1 MRRLLL
7 PLLLLATDASAQ
19 GYKAIKDWVGACD
32 NTRHCTALG
41 LSVESAETYAV
52 LHFERG
58 PAPGD
63 LISQIRLRVDHPMS
77 RDNAWIIDADGHELM
92 AMSDAHLV
100 AADAGEGIDIL
111 IVKADEIATVMGALR
126 SANALTVIG
135 DGGAVGSISLSGA
148 SAVMLW
154 IDEQQQRL
162 GTTTALVRRG
172 DKPADSIAPPPAAPT
187 VHAQT
192 GGIELTGDA
201 LAVLSARVRATL
213 DADSCEEPNPDSPLP
228 DSAWRLPDG
237 RTLVQ
242 LTCYAGAYNF
252 GSSWFLIAGAAAPIA
267 LGFPVPT
274 ETGAGLEPTSDLV
287 NASFDP
293 ATGTVDSFS
302 KGRGIGDCGSS
313 GAWAWDGQKFQ
324 LANYSRMADCRGV
337 ASDLWPVLYRSR

>member
-7 PLLLLATDASAQ
+7 PLLLLATDSSAQ

-41 LSVESAETYAV
+41 LSAESAENYAV

-63 LISQIRLRVDHPMS
+63 LIAQIRLRVDHPMS
-77 RDNAWIIDADGHELM
+77 RDNYWIIDADDHQLL
-92 AMSDAHLV
+92 ALNDAHLV
-100 AADAGEGIDIL
+100 AADGGEGIDIL
-111 IVKADEIATVMGALR
+111 IVKAVEIAAVMGALR

-162 GTTTALVRRG
+162 GTVTALVRRG
-172 DKPADSIAPPPAAPT
+172 DKAAATIATPPTTPT
-187 VHAQT
+187 VAAKQ
-192 GGIELTGDA
+192 GGTELTGAELAA
-201 LAVLSARVRATL
+201 LSTRVRATL

-252 GSSWFLIAGAAAPIA
+252 GSSWFLVAGAAAPVA
-267 LGFPVPT
+267 LSFPVPT
-274 ETGAGLEPTSDLV
+274 DEGRGLQATADLV

-293 ATGTVDSFS
+293 ETGKVDSFS

-313 GAWAWDGQKFQ
+313 GSWAWDGQGFQ
-324 LANYSRMADCRGV
+324 LAAYSQMSDCRGV
-337 ASDLWPVLYRSR
+337 GSDLWPVLYQSR